1 MKVNDQN
8 NLFRI
13 QYIIVF
19 VFGLVLFCTF
29 FYVKGYQISLIV
41 KSTLSGIVAF
51 ALPVVIYGFIIH
63 RHDNFK
69 NSLQLVIYDCIYAL
83 IIKYIVMISIFIYV
97 FKFSKVNSLIF
108 IIVFV
113 FSVLYC
119 QFFKIRFFVRK
130 DNH

>member
-19 VFGLVLFCTF
+19 VFGLVLFCTL

-83 IIKYIVMISIFIYV
+83 IIKYIVMIFGLTI
-97 FKFSKVNSLIF
+97 
-108 IIVFV
+108 
-113 FSVLYC
+113 LYC
-119 QFFKIRFFVRK
+119 FIASFAKKIYIRM
-130 DNH
+130 